1 MTVLVLIGNTQ
12 RKFVA
17 IKDDAGRVHIAG
29 PEADLDLLVDEL
41 HRDVVG
47 YLVDRNGG
55 ILTDFA
61 DDAVKEALVKLFS
74 GSWDMDSIL

>member
-29 PEADLDLLVDEL
+29 PEANLDLLVDEL
-41 HRDVVG
+41 HGNIVG
-47 YLVDRNGG
+47 GLVNGNG
-55 ILTDFA
+55 SIFADFA
-61 DDAVKEALVKLFS
+61 GDAVKETLIKPFC
-74 GSWDMDSIL
+74 GFGDMDSAL